1 MLSVIM
7 LSVLMLNVLML
18 NVFILKVVM
27 LSVVTLNVVTLSV
40 VAPLFSAEATSEKK
54 KKKKRFFFGIDTWT
68 PRSMA
73 TWSLDEDISIPLS
86 RSLPELL
93 ELVSSEIPDEE
104 QSDIIRPRSHR
115 ARRRPDD

>member
-1 MLSVIM
+1 M
-7 LSVLMLNVLML
+7 LSVLVL

-40 VAPLFSAEATSEKK
+40 VAPLFCSRSRVGNEKEK
-54 KKKKRFFFGIDTWT
+54 TLFFGIDTWT

-73 TWSLDEDISIPLS
+73 TWSLDDDISIPLS